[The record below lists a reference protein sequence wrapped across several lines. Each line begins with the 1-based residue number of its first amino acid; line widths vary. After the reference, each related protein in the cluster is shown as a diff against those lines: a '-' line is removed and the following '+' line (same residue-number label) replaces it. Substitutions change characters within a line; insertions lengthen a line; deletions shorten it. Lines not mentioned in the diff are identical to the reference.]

1 MISRVGK
8 ALRIISDDE
17 KEKIALVIDTPS
29 LMPDFRL
36 TDLEL
41 LKKALTDLGTI
52 RAGKLI
58 NDKQFTQKESEL
70 INSQGFREEIV
81 GSDVDIH
88 VSLNALEFLG
98 NETINII
105 GIGTANQ
112 DLYPVFS
119 RVKQDKKLLIISWK
133 DDITPSMESIADFIL
148 YLDYLE

>member
-17 KEKIALVIDTPS
+17 KDKIALVIDTPS
-29 LMPDFRL
+29 LMPDFKL

-41 LKKALTDLGTI
+41 LKKHLGDLGTI

-58 NDKQFTQKESEL
+58 SDKQFTQNESDL

-88 VSLNALEFLG
+88 VSLNALEYLG
-98 NETINII
+98 NDSISII
-105 GIGTANQ
+105 GIGTSNY
-112 DLYPVFS
+112 DLFPVFS
-119 RVKQDKKLLIISWK
+119 RIKQDKKLLIISWK
-133 DDITPSMESIADFIL
+133 DDITSSMESIADYIL
-148 YLDYLE
+148 YLDYLD